1 MHQKEIGS
9 VALPTDGCPANIV
22 DLLLAIVGGSE
33 SHMDRYD
40 TKRLTYFLLI
50 IIIMTVDINI
60 RPGIRPGGGIE
71 EDVDHRYIALP

>member
-50 IIIMTVDINI
+50 LIIMT
-60 RPGIRPGGGIE
+60 
-71 EDVDHRYIALP
+71 AT